1 MPDVSSYSK
10 SFGRTLC
17 GPFNRLRSA
26 AILSTGNS
34 LDVHNDLDLHF
45 IGFMSE
51 LFYCHK
57 E

>member
-45 IGFMSE
+45 IG
-51 LFYCHK
+51 LFERTIYLLK
-57 E
+57 